1 MMCIAAGSLQ
11 MMRDK
16 EVELVKQGY
25 QVVAGPEILPMQY
38 TVTPEF
44 RQGRV
49 DVQAVMERTSQ
60 AIVAL

>member
-44 RQGRV
+44 RHREGWTFKLLWSEPV
-49 DVQAVMERTSQ
+49 KT
-60 AIVAL
+60 